1 MKYLLCL
8 PSGLPFTKY
17 WRCWLIS
24 LSHQIWS
31 QNANLRALYR
41 IAVTLQEN
49 LLSSQ
54 QTRLL
59 CIVIRGGITM
69 AIEAACTAIVR
80 RSLKWYCISSA
91 FIRRVYDFLFLFFL
105 LHSKCGIVT
114 AISVL
119 PKCFQS
125 VNRCFVTTNQS
136 N

>member
-69 AIEAACTAIVR
+69 AIDAACTAIVM
-80 RSLKWYCISSA
+80 RSLKWYCISPA
-91 FIRRVYDFLFLFFL
+91 FIRRVYVFVFVFLTVLKSWRR
-105 LHSKCGIVT
+105 HSETVY
-114 AISVL
+114 
-119 PKCFQS
+119 FQS
-125 VNRCFVTTNQS
+125 VLTRKSCFVTTNQS